1 MWFAPDMFSFM
12 YAKIM
17 LSFWIDWD
25 ANPKVRRENY
35 IYLLVQYV
43 IMCWMESWNKS
54 LLGEAD
60 SITLSESLPNPAIST
75 HAEIN

>member
-1 MWFAPDMFSFM
+1 
-12 YAKIM
+12 M

-43 IMCWMESWNKS
+43 IMCWMESWNKY